1 MEAKKILSNFAR
13 YLTVGILFS
22 SIYCYLSGWSNAAF
36 VTFIFV
42 GPILV
47 VGFLFALANEKII
60 SIGNNFSVE
69 VIDLTKLFK
78 KSVEKFPWTPW
89 LYLLYLLLP
98 IISYRLSYYFI
109 EKKYEIDMWWLYSN
123 RYLSLAYVLLGVLLI
138 LGLIALGLFIK
149 RVLRGIK
156 LKKKATAK

>member
-1 MEAKKILSNFAR
+1 MEAKKILSNLAR
-13 YLTVGILFS
+13 YFTVGVLFS
-22 SIYCYLSGWSNAAF
+22 SMYCYLSGWSNTAF

-47 VGFLFALANEKII
+47 AGFLFALANEKII
-60 SIGNNFSVE
+60 SISNNFSVE
-69 VIDLTKLFK
+69 VIDPTKLFK
-78 KSVEKFPWTPW
+78 KSSQRFPIVPW
-89 LYLLYLLLP
+89 FYLLYLLLP

-123 RYLSLAYVLLGVLLI
+123 RYLSLAYVLLGVLFI

-149 RVLRGIK
+149 GVLRGIK